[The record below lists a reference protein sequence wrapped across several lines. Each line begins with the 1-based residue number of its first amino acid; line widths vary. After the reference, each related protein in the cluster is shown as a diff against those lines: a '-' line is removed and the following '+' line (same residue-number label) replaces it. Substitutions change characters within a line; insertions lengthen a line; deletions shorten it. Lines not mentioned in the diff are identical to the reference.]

1 MDIRAELSRRVAA
14 ALDDLRHEMINGGV
28 DAGLLLPKA
37 IITETMEGVDVAF
50 FGTTLLRFNGEWEE
64 VSPVHK
70 EGDTGVVRGGDL
82 LDEFKAELKAQRRSR
97 NK

>member
-37 IITETMEGVDVAF
+37 IITETMEGVNVAF
-50 FGTTLLRFNGEWEE
+50 FETTRLRFNGEWEE

-82 LDEFKAELKAQRRSR
+82 LGELKRGLEGTA
-97 NK
+97 KKAK

>member
-50 FGTTLLRFNGEWEE
+50 FETLSLRFNGEWEE

-82 LDEFKAELKAQRRSR
+82 LEELKRGLEGTA
-97 NK
+97 KKAK

>member
-37 IITETMEGVDVAF
+37 IITETMEGVNVAF
-50 FGTTLLRFNGEWEE
+50 FETTRLRFNGE

-82 LDEFKAELKAQRRSR
+82 LEELKRGLEGTA
-97 NK
+97 KKAK

>member
-37 IITETMEGVDVAF
+37 IITETMEGVNVAF
-50 FGTTLLRFNGEWEE
+50 FETTRLRFNGEWEE

-82 LDEFKAELKAQRRSR
+82 LEELKRGLEGTA
-97 NK
+97 KKAK

>member
-37 IITETMEGVDVAF
+37 IITETMEGVNVAF

-64 VSPVHK
+64 VAHVHK

-82 LDEFKAELKAQRRSR
+82 LEELKRGLEGTA
-97 NK
+97 KKAK